1 MTDERFAG
9 QVERRLA
16 GLLSPRDA
24 AEFSSRLEASAE
36 ARGLYLRAV
45 ETHLDLGT
53 AIEATAPDAERE
65 DGKETNAMARISL
78 NCSCGWNFFIPGSAT
93 GYETSCPSC
102 GQSVRIPGRKP
113 GQNPAK
119 SAGEVAAEAQQ
130 RQGLIRYGIL
140 AAAVL
145 IVAGIIGFFVA
156 RTPAPEPD
164 TQPVGR
170 IHPTTSS
177 TLPGATSKLPTTTPP
192 TNVQLPPPDPTP
204 KRIDNGPIIAEHKR
218 GVDTNVWL
226 INMTGLVSECLRFR
240 NLTAEWS
247 QLQNEMNVIDGRI
260 KGHLKEL
267 AGLGESM
274 IVEKYLLPGDQI
286 FAFASQDFLTM
297 KYRDAAAF
305 IQQWVTRWAPGN
317 PLEQLWFARNDQRDS
332 LYLGILQSTPE
343 LKSLVQSPLLARE
356 GSPDDALVVI
366 QIPVPADL
374 VKDIND
380 RFNALPGGYRNLVT
394 ATDRKKMEELTKRSR
409 AASEDIDWLRSH
421 ILAATISSF
430 QRDADHIR
438 SKVLEYQEKVKEN
451 VGSDVIFFKD
461 KRKIEGQIIEQ
472 TPEYIKVKGRFGGVK
487 YPMTEIEKFE
497 QGKGAALEFPAKFA
511 EAMKPTTAAGKL
523 EKLGP
528 LLAWCVEKN
537 LSLQKEYV
545 AYVILTQDA
554 ANDNAR
560 KIVNLPRPK

>member
-24 AEFSSRLEASAE
+24 AELSSRLDASEE
-36 ARGLYLRAV
+36 ARGMYLRAV

-53 AIEATAPDAERE
+53 ALDATAPDAER
-65 DGKETNAMARISL
+65 DDRKETNVMARIAL

-113 GQNPAK
+113 GENPAK

-130 RQGLIRYGIL
+130 RQGLIRYAIL

-145 IVAGIIGFFVA
+145 IVAGTVGILVA

-164 TQPVGR
+164 VQPGAR
-170 IHPTTSS
+170 IRPTAST
-177 TLPGATSKLPTTTPP
+177 TLPKGTSTLPTTTPAS
-192 TNVQLPPPDPTP
+192 NLQLPPPDPTP

-218 GVDTNVWL
+218 GVTNDVWL

-240 NLTAEWS
+240 NLSAEWS
-247 QLQNEMNVIDGRI
+247 QLQKEMTTLDGRI
-260 KGHLKEL
+260 KTHLKEL

-286 FAFASQDFLTM
+286 FAFAGQDFLTM

-305 IQQWVTRWAPGN
+305 LQQWISRWTPSA

-332 LYLGILQSTPE
+332 FYLGILQSTPE
-343 LKSLVQSPLLARE
+343 LNTLVQSPLLARE
-356 GSPDDALVVI
+356 GTPDDALVVVQVPI
-366 QIPVPADL
+366 PADL
-374 VKDIND
+374 IKDISG
-380 RFNALPGGYRNLVT
+380 RFDALPGGYRSLLM
-394 ATDRKKMEELTKRSR
+394 AGDRKKLEDLAKRSR
-409 AASEDIDWLRSH
+409 AASEDIEWLRSH
-421 ILAATISSF
+421 ILGATIPSF

-438 SKVLEYQEKVKEN
+438 SKVLEYQEKLKEN

-472 TPEYIKVKGRFGGVK
+472 TGEYIKVKGRFGGVK
-487 YPMTEIEKFE
+487 YPMDEIEKIE
-497 QGKGAALEFPAKFA
+497 KGKGVALDFPAKFA
-511 EAMKPTTAAGKL
+511 EAMKPDAAAGKL
-523 EKLGP
+523 EKLNP
-528 LLAWCVEKN
+528 LLAWCAEKN

-545 AYVILTQDA
+545 AFVILTQDA
-554 ANDNAR
+554 AHEGAR
-560 KIVNLPRPK
+560 KTANLPRPK